1 MSTLFNLGARFR
13 RMNPIYSGYAVDV
26 TDARKQVR
34 NRHKPSR
41 QAKVKVAANRS
52 S

>member
-1 MSTLFNLGARFR
+1 MVDDHADKLAGVFLGTTV
-13 RMNPIYSGYAVDV
+13 GDV
-26 TDARKQVR
+26 TDARKHVR
-34 NRHKPSR
+34 NPDRPSR